1 MHVNLDLSVLQHQV
15 HSGKS
20 QVIYQ
25 HQMKKSSH
33 AGFIRIWKNKIVQP
47 KNQSI

>member
-1 MHVNLDLSVLQHQV
+1 MYVNLELSALQHQV

-25 HQMKKSSH
+25 YQTKKSSH
-33 AGFIRIWKNKIVQP
+33 TGFIRIWKNKIVQP